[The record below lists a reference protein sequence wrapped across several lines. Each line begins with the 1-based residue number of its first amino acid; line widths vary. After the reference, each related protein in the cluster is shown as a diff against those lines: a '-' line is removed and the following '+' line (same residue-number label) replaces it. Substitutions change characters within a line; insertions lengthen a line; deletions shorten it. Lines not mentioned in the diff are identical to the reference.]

1 MKILYNQIKEYVPDL
16 KASPKEVGEA
26 LTLTGFMMES
36 FEEIKHKGQT
46 DYLIGLEIRQ
56 NRADCLSVIGIV
68 REVAAYYGI
77 QAKIPDLG
85 DIASSNEKL
94 DIDVNKSAVDFV
106 KRIWAVK
113 FCELEN
119 RESPEWLKEYLFF
132 YDINSINLLVDLS
145 NYVMLV
151 TGYPS
156 HLIDVDK
163 ITEPI
168 SWSLNKNFK
177 KTTTLDGTEVQL
189 SQKNELIV
197 EDKRDVIA
205 LAGIVGT
212 KYSPVDINSKS
223 IILEMAVYDRTI
235 IRRDSRNLRIVT
247 EASHRLEKDLDSNGV
262 DYAARMLSS
271 LILKYCNGKIASEV
285 FDYYPKKRISQEIKF
300 DGALPSVYAGVEIKK
315 DEVTKILKNLRFK
328 VDGKGDKVLVTPPI
342 DRMDISME
350 QDLVEEVVRI
360 YGYDK
365 IPSDDIPELRV
376 VKDITPKN
384 IILCERIRDIL
395 ITLGY
400 DEVLSWLL
408 TRSGANKL
416 VNYLEWDVVSTQ
428 NSVNELYPDLRQS
441 IATSLINQFKEYE
454 KKNVQFINIFEIGK
468 IFGHKDGK
476 YIEYESLGILSCSE
490 TKGLSLFKENIEK
503 LLRLV
508 GLKDIKYKVAKVNP
522 NIANPNSCWD
532 LELSGKSVGVVYK
545 LRPQQSDKNLYFT
558 ELNIT
563 KTADILNKTQN
574 NPVVELTQKL
584 IVLDCNVEIKKEE
597 SINDYLDKIK
607 SKIKADNV
615 WSIVIA
621 DKYPLKDKIR
631 YTIRVTYKEL
641 SDQEAKSIHAEAF
654 KEFL

>member
-1 MKILYNQIKEYVPDL
+1 MKILYSQIKEYVPAL
-16 KASPKEVGEA
+16 KASPEEVGEA
-26 LTLTGFMMES
+26 LTLIGFMMES

-56 NRADCLSVIGIV
+56 NRADCLSAIGIA
-68 REVAAYYGI
+68 REVAAYYGL
-77 QAKIPDLG
+77 QAKIPNLG
-85 DIASSNEKL
+85 DIALGSEKL
-94 DIDVNKSAVDFV
+94 NIDVNKNAIDFV
-106 KRIWAVK
+106 KRIWAIK
-113 FCELEN
+113 FCGLEN
-119 RESPEWLKEYLFF
+119 RESPEWLKEYLSF

-163 ITEPI
+163 IVEPI
-168 SWSLNKNFK
+168 SWSLNKNFE
-177 KTTTLDGTEVQL
+177 KTTTLDGTDVQL

-235 IRRDSRNLRIVT
+235 IRRDSRNLRVVT

-271 LILKYCNGKIASEV
+271 LILEYCKGEIVSEV
-285 FDYYPKKRISQEIKF
+285 FDYYPQKRVSQQIKF
-300 DGALPSVYAGVEIKK
+300 DCSLPSLCAGVEIKK
-315 DEVTKILKNLRFK
+315 DKVIKILKDLRFK
-328 VDGKGDKVLVTPPI
+328 VDSKGDKILVTPPI

-365 IPSDDIPELRV
+365 IPSNDIPELRV

-384 IILCERIRDIL
+384 IILCEKIRDIL
-395 ITLGY
+395 MTLGY

-416 VNYLEWDVVSTQ
+416 VNYRKWDVVSTQ

-441 IATSLINQFKEYE
+441 IATSLINQFKEHE
-454 KKNVQFINIFEIGK
+454 KKNVQFIDMFEIGK
-468 IFGHKDGK
+468 IFGRKDGK
-476 YIEYESLGILSCSE
+476 YVEYESLGILSCSE

-508 GLKDIKYKVAKVNP
+508 GLKDIKYKMSKANP
-522 NIANPNSCWD
+522 EIANPNSCWD
-532 LELSGKSVGVVYK
+532 LEISGKNVGIIYK
-545 LRPQQSDKNLYFT
+545 LRPQQSDKNIYFT

-563 KTADILNKTQN
+563 KTADILSGTQN

-584 IVLDCNVEIKKEE
+584 IVLDCNVEIGKEK
-597 SINDYLDKIK
+597 SIDDYLDKIK
-607 SKIKADNV
+607 GKIKADNV
-615 WSIVIA
+615 WSIIIA
-621 DKYPLKDKIR
+621 DKYSLKDKIR

-641 SDQEAKSIHAEAF
+641 SDQEAKSIHAKAF
-654 KEFL
+654 EEFL